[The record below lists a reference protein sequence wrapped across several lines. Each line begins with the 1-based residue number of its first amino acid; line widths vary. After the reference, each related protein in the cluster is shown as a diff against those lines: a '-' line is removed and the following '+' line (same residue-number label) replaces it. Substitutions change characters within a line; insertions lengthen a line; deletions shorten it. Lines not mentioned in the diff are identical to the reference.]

1 MFNIGYNPP
10 SPPPPPPPPP
20 QLPSLLPP
28 INISKAALT
37 GKSELTL
44 PQIVKKLKED
54 RIIEV
59 MNRQVSI
66 LEDLKYRMGERG
78 EGETKKLKDMVEKL
92 EKEREDALRRQRYE
106 ELIQEN
112 VDKSIHNFRLFL
124 FI

>member
-1 MFNIGYNPP
+1 MFNIGYNSP
-10 SPPPPPPPPP
+10 PPPPPPPPP

-28 INISKAALT
+28 INIPKAALT
-37 GKSELTL
+37 GKSEMTL

-59 MNRQVSI
+59 MNRQVAI

-78 EGETKKLKDMVEKL
+78 EEETRKLKDMVEKL

-112 VDKSIHNFRLFL
+112 VDRSIND
-124 FI
+124 